1 MASSGTEDAEG
12 RRGEQPRGFAQNRQR
27 GAFEFGGFGGHGG
40 NGFGGNG
47 GGGDH
52 IDGGFAGA
60 HMSGG
65 DFHAAQS
72 GGNCWNSLFPTN
84 PAWRQRHAGDKTC

>member
-1 MASSGTEDAEG
+1 MLRGAEENNLEASLKIVS
-12 RRGEQPRGFAQNRQR
+12 
-27 GAFEFGGFGGHGG
+27 AFEFGGFGGHGG